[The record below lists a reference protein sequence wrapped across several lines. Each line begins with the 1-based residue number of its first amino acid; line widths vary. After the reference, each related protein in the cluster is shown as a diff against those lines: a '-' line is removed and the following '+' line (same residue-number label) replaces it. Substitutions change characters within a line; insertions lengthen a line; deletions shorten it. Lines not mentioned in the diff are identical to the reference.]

1 MKYMLLIHTP
11 GDEHTSPEMYA
22 EYGAFAAEVSE
33 RGKMI
38 AGDELATSATLVRVR
53 GGDRLVMDGPF
64 TETKEVIGGYAVFSV
79 NSKEEAIEWAR
90 RFMDLHL
97 QHWPEWEGETELR
110 ELMEGPDCNAGH

>member
-64 TETKEVIGGYAVFSV
+64 TETKEVLGGYFLVEA
-79 NSKEEAIEWAR
+79 EDLDEAIEWAAKIPGAR
-90 RFMDLHL
+90 SGVIEIRSVVEH
-97 QHWPEWEGETELR
+97 G
-110 ELMEGPDCNAGH
+110 